1 MILKLLILTIIVH
14 FVQLVTIMTLAVI
27 RLVIF
32 VNNLIYQKANIT
44 VLAMMLKCVLD
55 CSCKKSK
62 MQDGVR

>member
-1 MILKLLILTIIVH
+1 MKLLILTIIVH